1 MLTHKRTL
9 AGVIFI
15 NISMAENLPF
25 NVYLKSLL
33 PYLPRI
39 CKYPLDHHS
48 ICVTD
53 CLKLERNR
61 NIQKLISIT
70 NKEYKHNGIVNHIDC
85 IYNITYL
92 NKIIYTVQKFY

>member
-15 NISMAENLPF
+15 NISKTENLPF

-33 PYLPRI
+33 PYLPGT
-39 CKYPLDHHS
+39 CKYPLDHLNL
-48 ICVTD
+48 CVTD

-61 NIQKLISIT
+61 NIQELISIT
-70 NKEYKHNGIVNHIDC
+70 NKE
-85 IYNITYL
+85 
-92 NKIIYTVQKFY
+92 